1 LNKKINIKFIQSFIK
16 TIQNKTLWSLDKLLK
31 EIDITE
37 KELFYILTIVSD
49 VYTNSGETFIDY
61 EINEDK
67 KEIIFHFSDNV
78 YEFVSINDG
87 ELFNL
92 YFLLSTDSKLLLLK
106 EKNSSIKEFY
116 NLLSKYFSFESSGL
130 PESLELPFSDQPILI
145 EYIKLGSKESIF
157 YKIKPISLKSNSD
170 GIILEALDIEE
181 NFIKT
186 FLIERIVKISDN
198 SEYLKTSKSK
208 KNNIKV
214 EFDLIDEN
222 FLKKLD
228 SRIYIR
234 KGKRLFME
242 FYSYE
247 NALDYAI
254 KNLLNFNVLSPT
266 KLLDDINKRKNNLL
280 EML

>member
-1 LNKKINIKFIQSFIK
+1 MNKKINIKFIQSFIK
-16 TIQNKTLWSLDKLLK
+16 TIQNKTLWSLDKLLI
-31 EIDITE
+31 ELDITE

-49 VYTNSGETFIDY
+49 VYTTSGETFIDY
-61 EINEDK
+61 EINEDN

-116 NLLSKYFSFESSGL
+116 NLLSKYFSFESSDL

-145 EYIKLGSKESIF
+145 EYIKLGSSESIF
-157 YKIKPISLKSNSD
+157 YKIKPIALKSNSD
-170 GIILEALDIEE
+170 GIILEALDIDE

-186 FLIERIVKISDN
+186 FLIERIVNISDN
-198 SEYLKTSKSK
+198 SEYLKTSKNK
-208 KNNIKV
+208 NNNIKV
-214 EFDLIDEN
+214 EFDLVDEN

-228 SRIYIR
+228 SRIYIL
-234 KGKRLFME
+234 KGKSLFME

-254 KNLLNFNVLSPT
+254 KNLMNFNVLSPT

>member
-1 LNKKINIKFIQSFIK
+1 MNKKINIKFIQSFIK
-16 TIQNKTLWSLDKLLK
+16 TIQNKSLWSLDKLLI
-31 EIDITE
+31 ELDITE

-49 VYTNSGETFIDY
+49 VYTTSGETFIDY

-116 NLLSKYFSFESSGL
+116 NLLSKYFSFESSDL

-145 EYIKLGSKESIF
+145 EYIKLGSSESIF
-157 YKIKPISLKSNSD
+157 YKIKPIALKSNSD
-170 GIILEALDIEE
+170 GIILEALDIDE

-186 FLIERIVKISDN
+186 FLIERIVNISDN
-198 SEYLKTSKSK
+198 SEYLKTSKNK
-208 KNNIKV
+208 NNNIKV
-214 EFDLIDEN
+214 EFELVDEN

-234 KGKRLFME
+234 KGKRLYME

-254 KNLLNFNVLSPT
+254 KNLINFNVLSPT

>member
-1 LNKKINIKFIQSFIK
+1 MNKKINIKFIQSFIK

-116 NLLSKYFSFESSGL
+116 NLLSKYFSFESSDL

-145 EYIKLGSKESIF
+145 EYIKLGSIESIF

-208 KNNIKV
+208 KHNIKV

>member
-1 LNKKINIKFIQSFIK
+1 MNKKINIKFIQSFIK
-16 TIQNKTLWSLDKLLK
+16 TIQKKTLWSLDKLLK

-116 NLLSKYFSFESSGL
+116 NLLSKYFSFESSDL
-130 PESLELPFSDQPILI
+130 SESLELPFSDQPILI
-145 EYIKLGSKESIF
+145 EYIKLGSSESIF
-157 YKIKPISLKSNSD
+157 YKIKPIALKSNSD
-170 GIILEALDIEE
+170 GIILEALDIDE

-186 FLIERIVKISDN
+186 FLIERIVNISDN
-198 SEYLKTSKSK
+198 SEYLKTSKNK
-208 KNNIKV
+208 NNNIKV
-214 EFDLIDEN
+214 EFDLVDEN

-234 KGKRLFME
+234 KGKRLYME

>member
-1 LNKKINIKFIQSFIK
+1 MNKKINIKFIQSFIK

-116 NLLSKYFSFESSGL
+116 NLLSKYFSFESSDL

-157 YKIKPISLKSNSD
+157 YKIKPIALKSNSD

-234 KGKRLFME
+234 KGKRLYME

-266 KLLDDINKRKNNLL
+266 ELLDDINKRKNNLL
-280 EML
+280 EIL

>member
-116 NLLSKYFSFESSGL
+116 NLLSKYFSFESSDL

-145 EYIKLGSKESIF
+145 EYIKLGSIESIF

>member
-1 LNKKINIKFIQSFIK
+1 MNKKINIKFIQSFIK

-116 NLLSKYFSFESSGL
+116 NLLSKYFSFESSDL

-157 YKIKPISLKSNSD
+157 YKIKPIALKSNSD

>member
-1 LNKKINIKFIQSFIK
+1 MNKKINIKFIQSFIK

-116 NLLSKYFSFESSGL
+116 NLLSKYFSFESSDL